1 MAKSCGATFV
11 SAHHKLTS
19 VEERKNSGKFESAL
33 WKQYD
38 EEFHQA
44 LISNCESQELMDTH
58 RTVFDK
64 YFRYPLISADRRGA
78 EPIRQHRELLE
89 CALARDAAGAKAV
102 LVAHVRNCVDY
113 TLASGALSRPERTR

>member
-1 MAKSCGATFV
+1 MEWEGRVV
-11 SAHHKLTS
+11 SAHHKLAS
-19 VEERKNSGKFESAL
+19 VEERMNSGKFESTL
-33 WKQYD
+33 WKHYD

-78 EPIRQHRELLE
+78 EPIKQHRELLE
-89 CALARDAAGAKAV
+89 CALARDAARAKTV

-113 TLASGALSRPERTR
+113 TLESGALARFTP